1 MLSPHL
7 KLNYEPIVIVDTTG
21 LTEEEWLEYRR
32 TGIGGSDAS
41 AVLGV
46 SPFVTTRDLYY
57 DKLKIVAAI
66 DDEDNWVAKEVGHL
80 LEDLVAKIFHVKTGY
95 RIYQIKKMFRHPV
108 HNFMIADVDYFVEL
122 PDGTTAI
129 LEIKTTNYNA
139 KDKWWDGKTEII
151 PLNYELQ
158 GRHYMAV
165 MNLNKVYYCCL
176 YGNNENEVIIR
187 QIDRDL
193 VFESELIA
201 LEESFWHNHVLTQ
214 VPPPYTEDGDLI
226 LESVRRHFG
235 AADPDAPEIMLD
247 EGYTANIA
255 RFLELQELKSE
266 LDSRVR
272 AVEYQMKKIKGLI
285 AAKMGKSCLA
295 SCEID
300 GVSYAVT
307 FNPVLK
313 PGIDKDNLIKLRERH
328 PDIYDEYVTVS
339 ESRRFYV
346 KYKKK
351 EAA

>member
-1 MLSPHL
+1 
-7 KLNYEPIVIVDTTG
+7 
-21 LTEEEWLEYRR
+21 
-32 TGIGGSDAS
+32 
-41 AVLGV
+41 
-46 SPFVTTRDLYY
+46 
-57 DKLKIVAAI
+57 
-66 DDEDNWVAKEVGHL
+66 
-80 LEDLVAKIFHVKTGY
+80 
-95 RIYQIKKMFRHPV
+95 
-108 HNFMIADVDYFVEL
+108 MIADVDYFVEL

-187 QIDRDL
+187 HIDRDL

-201 LEESFWHNHVLTQ
+201 LEENFWHNHVLAK
-214 VPPPYTEDGDLI
+214 VPPPYTKDGDLI

-235 AADPDAPEIMLD
+235 AADPDAPEIILND
-247 EGYTANIA
+247 GYAANIA
-255 RFLELQELKSE
+255 RFLDLQELKSE
-266 LDSRVR
+266 LDSRAR
-272 AVEYQMKKIKGLI
+272 AVEYQMKKIKGMI
-285 AAKMGKSCLA
+285 AAELGKSCLA

-300 GVSYAVT
+300 GIPYVVT

-313 PGIDKDNLIKLRERH
+313 PGIDKEGLVRLREQH
-328 PDIYDEYVTVS
+328 PEIYAEYVTVS

-346 KYKKK
+346 KPIKK